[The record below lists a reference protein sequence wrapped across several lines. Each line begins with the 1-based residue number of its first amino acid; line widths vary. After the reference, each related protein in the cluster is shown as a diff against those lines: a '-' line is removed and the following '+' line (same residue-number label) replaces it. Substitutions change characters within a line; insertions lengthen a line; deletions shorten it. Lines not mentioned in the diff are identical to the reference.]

1 MENIN
6 TSTSPLQD
14 PTSDLQKKK
23 NKTALIAGIVIL
35 ISAILV
41 HSLNFL
47 ISCVQNI
54 ELYGKWDLFSVNGI
68 LKLLFFNSGV
78 IIGELLSFLPT
89 VILFVYLIA
98 FYKKNPAHAT
108 LKVHYIFR
116 IARNL
121 LGMFACVMSILINL
135 SNSPEDIG
143 ADVLYFFDWT
153 TAMVIA
159 IISCVIVFT
168 KFRYYK
174 AARIVEIINFA
185 SAFVFNLA
193 NLIFHPENLT
203 NILWYLSFVFWAAFV
218 AFKVVFWFKCIDAD
232 TPARIPVKK
241 KSTPQSVYQPPVQ
254 PVVPP
259 IYQPPVQPV
268 YQVPVQ
274 PTYQPVYQTPPQ
286 PVVQNT
292 APAVNPQGEDAEEK
306 LTKLKRMLESG
317 LITQE
322 DFEKKK
328 DEILENF

>member
-6 TSTSPLQD
+6 TSASPLQD

-47 ISCVQNI
+47 ISFVQNI
-54 ELYGKWDLFSVNGI
+54 ELYGEWYLYSISGI
-68 LKLLFFNSGV
+68 FKLLFLNSAV
-78 IIGELLSFLPT
+78 IIAELLSFLPT

-116 IARNL
+116 IAHNL
-121 LGMFACVMSILINL
+121 LGMFACVMLILTNL

-143 ADVLYFFDWT
+143 ANVLYFFDWT

-174 AARIVEIINFA
+174 VARIVEIINFA
-185 SAFVFNLA
+185 SALVFNLA
-193 NLIFHPENLT
+193 DLIFYPENLT
-203 NILWYLSFVFWAAFV
+203 NILWYLAFVFWAVFV

-241 KSTPQSVYQPPVQ
+241 KPTPQSVYQPPVQ
-254 PVVPP
+254 PVAPP
-259 IYQPPVQPV
+259 VYQPPVQ
-268 YQVPVQ
+268 
-274 PTYQPVYQTPPQ
+274 TAPQ
-286 PVVQNT
+286 NF

-306 LTKLKRMLESG
+306 LTKLKRMLDAG

-328 DEILENF
+328 DEILEKF